1 MCALIMLR
9 SLVRFQLA
17 PQKPWREAISTTERR
32 PVSAASILLQT
43 ELLSGGD
50 SVELVFV
57 QVSGLSAWRPA
68 TPGLVWP
75 ARRTEMGFLVGHA
88 WVTP

>member
-1 MCALIMLR
+1 
-9 SLVRFQLA
+9 
-17 PQKPWREAISTTERR
+17 
-32 PVSAASILLQT
+32 VSAASILLQT